1 MARNSILNMLWSLIG
16 EDPKSSISTDL
27 PENPNDD
34 SVKEVLALAL
44 HEEEQLANRANWLDT
59 KTGAVL
65 GFVIVSV
72 AELLGF
78 LFLASG
84 ERGKFSTAHPCWLA
98 TLFFIGLAALVVAS
112 LLGLLELAP
121 MGFKYGASTELLAPH
136 VDQNASGIRLLSLDS
151 LRGTTAHNRGIV
163 QRKATLTKAAVVFV
177 AIALLSYAAAVVILF
192 LSLF

>member
-1 MARNSILNMLWSLIG
+1 MARNSLLNALWSLIWG
-16 EDPKSSISTDL
+16 DPKSPMNTDL
-27 PENPNDD
+27 PENPDDD
-34 SVKEVLALAL
+34 SVREVLALAL

-84 ERGKFSTAHPCWLA
+84 EKARFSTTHPYWLA
-98 TLFFIGLAALVVAS
+98 TLFFIGLAALLVAS

-121 MGFKYGASTELLAPH
+121 MGFKYGASTELLAPS
-136 VDQNASGIRLLSLDS
+136 VDRNASEIRMLCLGS
-151 LRGTTAHNRGIV
+151 LRGTVAHNRGIV
-163 QRKATLTKAAVVFV
+163 QRKAKLTKVAVVFV
-177 AIALLSYAAAVVILF
+177 AIALLSYAAAVAILF